1 MDKKRN
7 YQQEMEKILSQLEGR
22 RPRLLLHS
30 CCGPCSTS
38 VIETLAPYFQLTVYY
53 YNPNI
58 HPREEYLWRKEEQ
71 RRYLDKAGI
80 PMLEGDYDT
89 DAYFRV
95 AEGLEGDFVGGSRC
109 RRCYG
114 LRLEET
120 GRRGLEEGAEYF
132 ASTLSVSPH
141 KNSQL
146 VNEAGF
152 LAEAVLGGGI
162 RWLPGD
168 FKKKDG
174 YIRSLALSQQEGMQR
189 QDYCGCIYS
198 IRKEKGEQ
206 L

>member
-1 MDKKRN
+1 MDKKQN
-7 YQQEMEKILSQLEGR
+7 YQQEMEEALRQLEGR
-22 RPRLLLHS
+22 KPKLLLHS

-71 RRYLDKAGI
+71 RRYLHKLGI

-89 DAYFRV
+89 QAYFSLV
-95 AEGLEGDFVGGSRC
+95 KGLEKEKEGGERC
-109 RRCYG
+109 RRCYS

-120 GRRGLEEGAEYF
+120 GRKGLEEGAEFF

-152 LAEAVLGGGI
+152 LAEALLGGGI

-168 FKKKDG
+168 FKKKNG
-174 YIRSLALSQQEGMQR
+174 YSRSLALSKGEGMRR
-189 QDYCGCIYS
+189 QDYCGCSYS
-198 IRKEKGEQ
+198 MRTEKGEQ
-206 L
+206 C